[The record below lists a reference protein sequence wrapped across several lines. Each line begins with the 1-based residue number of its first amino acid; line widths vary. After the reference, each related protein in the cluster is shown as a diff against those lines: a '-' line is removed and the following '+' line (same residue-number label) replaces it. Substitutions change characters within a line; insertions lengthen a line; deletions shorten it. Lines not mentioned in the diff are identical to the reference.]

1 MSTENA
7 KAYMLRMRTDP
18 AFKRQVEEQADDDSR
33 WDFIRAQGYEFTFRE
48 FDAAQVELMATF
60 GSDEPDRIKD

>member
-7 KAYMLRMRTDP
+7 KAYMRRMRTDP
-18 AFKRQVEEQADDDSR
+18 AFKRQVEAQADDDAR

-48 FDAAQVELMATF
+48 FDAAQVELMAEF
-60 GSDEPDRIKD
+60 GADDPGRIKG